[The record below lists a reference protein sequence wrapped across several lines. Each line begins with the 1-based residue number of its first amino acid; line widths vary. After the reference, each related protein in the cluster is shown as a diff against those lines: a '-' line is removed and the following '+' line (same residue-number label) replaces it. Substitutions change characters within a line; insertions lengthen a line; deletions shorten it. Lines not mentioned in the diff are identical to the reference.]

1 MVEKESF
8 ISFLVGN
15 DEGWGKDVQVFAVW
29 LSRICAGPAVWECWA
44 LGGCLFADSEV
55 PGPLLL
61 YSAQGRME
69 YSRRF
74 KDDLI

>member
-29 LSRICAGPAVWECWA
+29 LLRICAGPAVCECWA
-44 LGGCLFADSEV
+44 LGACLVADSSEV
-55 PGPLLL
+55 QGPLL
-61 YSAQGRME
+61 YSA
-69 YSRRF
+69 
-74 KDDLI
+74 